1 MRSMSLPTL
10 ALATFLALPALAE
23 DTGKASAPA
32 PKQASERREDSAP
45 RVRCAVHS
53 KNGSRAV
60 QGQDLILKAGE
71 KAKDAVAVD
80 GNVVIR
86 KGAVVEDV
94 IAIRG
99 QVTIEEGAEV
109 KGDVV
114 ALGGELH
121 LQKNARVKGDAVA
134 LGGTLQMDE
143 GASVGGDKVNFSLN
157 INGENIAKSFLKK
170 ALEDSDCSIT
180 VSGDDDDDDEDED
193 EDG

>member
-10 ALATFLALPALAE
+10 ALATFLALPALAG
-23 DTGKASAPA
+23 DTGKTSAPA
-32 PKQASERREDSAP
+32 PKQASERKENSAP

-53 KNGSRAV
+53 KDGSRAV
-60 QGQDLILKAGE
+60 QGQDLILKSGE

-86 KGAVVEDV
+86 KGAVVDDV
-94 IAIRG
+94 VAIRG

-114 ALGGELH
+114 ALGGQLH

-143 GASVGGDKVNFSLN
+143 GSSVGGDKVNFSLN
-157 INGENIAKSFLKK
+157 INGEDLAQSFLKK
-170 ALEDSDCSIT
+170 ALENSDCSII
-180 VSGDDDDDDEDED
+180 VSEDSDDEDED
-193 EDG
+193 DEDA